1 MSDSAA
7 QPADATEAADEAGS
21 QFFSGPVVVQKKL
34 LILGLAGIAAICS
47 LLAAIITFV
56 VVHSGG
62 QDDVARLENSV
73 KKLKEENRAA
83 LKQVDEL
90 RELHARAVAE
100 RRCDTG
106 DGSGN
111 CPAPAME
118 MAQPSAPGRL
128 PQSGITAN
136 AALTESVARGP
147 VPAGR
152 PATSPGK
159 LSLGE
164 FAEELSK
171 IPGVAVDGTL
181 SPRTERP
188 PQDKR

>member
-1 MSDSAA
+1 MNDPATQSADVTDDDA
-7 QPADATEAADEAGS
+7 PANAIGR
-21 QFFSGPVVVQKKL
+21 FLSGPIVVQKKI
-34 LILGLAGIAAICS
+34 LILGVAGVAAICS

-56 VVHSGG
+56 IAYYGG
-62 QDDVARLENSV
+62 QDDVARLERSV
-73 KKLKEENRAA
+73 AKLKEENRAA

-90 RELHARAVAE
+90 RQLHARTVAD
-100 RRCDTG
+100 RSCDSG

-111 CPAPAME
+111 CPAPATE
-118 MAQPSAPGRL
+118 KAQSPAPGIQ
-128 PQSGITAN
+128 PPPGATAR
-136 AALTESVARGP
+136 ATATDQA
-147 VPAGR
+147 
-152 PATSPGK
+152 PATSSGK

-164 FAEELSK
+164 FAQEIGK